1 MIRLNLLPPEIKKEI
16 NFAKKNA
23 KIVNNLAYVLC
34 ALAILA
40 GFFIILAVVI
50 GGKHSVYATEKKY
63 ATALVE
69 QKAKIE
75 QSGNDLA
82 VRLNLIK
89 KIKASRTNWNELL
102 DKIAESTPPGVR
114 LQSIEINNNSKNRS
128 TITGVANTDR
138 DIAIFKDLLASTNK
152 FYFIDLESI
161 ADGGVVG
168 TNQANGK
175 IFVITFATSKTAQ
188 TKTSST
194 K

>member
-16 NFAKKNA
+16 NYAKKNA

-34 ALAILA
+34 VLAILA
-40 GFFIILAVVI
+40 GFFTVLAVVI
-50 GGKHSVYATEKKY
+50 GGKHNVYATEKKY

-82 VRLNLIK
+82 IRLNLIK

-102 DKIAESTPPGVR
+102 TKIAESTPPGVR

-128 TITGVANTDR
+128 TVTGVAKTDR
-138 DIAIFKDLLASTNK
+138 DIVLFRDLLTSTNK

-161 ADGGVVG
+161 AEGGIVG
-168 TNQANGK
+168 ANQANGK
-175 IFVITFATSKTAQ
+175 VFVLTFTTSKTPSP
-188 TKTSST
+188 KTSNT

>member
-16 NFAKKNA
+16 NYAKKNA
-23 KIVNNLAYVLC
+23 KIINNLAYVLC

-40 GFFIILAVVI
+40 GFFIILAVAI
-50 GGKHSVYATEKKY
+50 GGKHDVFATEKKY
-63 ATALVE
+63 ATALIE

-82 VRLNLIK
+82 IRLNLIK

-102 DKIAESTPPGVR
+102 TKIAESTPPGVR

-128 TITGVANTDR
+128 TVMGFANTDR
-138 DIAIFKDLLASTNK
+138 DIVLFRDLLTSTNK

-161 ADGGVVG
+161 AEGGIVG

-175 IFVITFATSKTAQ
+175 VFVITFTTSKIPQA
-188 TKTSST
+188 KTSST